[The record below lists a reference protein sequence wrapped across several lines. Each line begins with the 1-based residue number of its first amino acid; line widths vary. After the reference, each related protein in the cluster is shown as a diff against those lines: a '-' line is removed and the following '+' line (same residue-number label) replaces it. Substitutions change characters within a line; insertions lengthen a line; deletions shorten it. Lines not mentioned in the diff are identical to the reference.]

1 MAFAVAG
8 SFACTSASQ
17 APPPASGANGRERAV
32 ARAAV
37 EPSELARAAA
47 WVYQTPADCPTQAAF
62 FEQLARRLPPLSM
75 HEVESALGPRVDVD
89 VRAVGGD
96 WTGSVVFRGSG
107 GPVSRQVA
115 GADCE
120 EVVVAL
126 ALITS
131 LWLRPDDEAHV
142 EPRGA
147 ASAPAA
153 AEPAL
158 DTSRAPS
165 LEPTGSDAEASAVE
179 AVAVGVPPAAGAA
192 SDTGSAIAASD
203 EGAEA
208 SSPRYQIAGL
218 LGYASEPAGALA
230 ARLLLERWGS
240 ASVSSWSVSL
250 GVAYAAGQHAND
262 RLGPATLQLLHG
274 QLELCPAGLDLA
286 GAGWLRACGQGR
298 AGALHFSATSERVP
312 DARSLWR
319 PWAALGAGL
328 HVGVPLASSVSL
340 RLLGE
345 VSLVVLRDEFAT
357 ERPAASGAPS
367 PADVFTFYEISPVS
381 FDVGIG
387 AAHVF

>member
-8 SFACTSASQ
+8 SFACTSASH
-17 APPPASGANGRERAV
+17 APPQASGTSGRERAV
-32 ARAAV
+32 ARAAL

-89 VRAVGGD
+89 VRVVAGD